1 MSIVDEWAGELTIQ
15 KELKEIKDLLIKL
28 NEDVTKLKSAIF
40 DDDKLET
47 PWDYWGDIIDDGEE

>member
-28 NEDVTKLKSAIF
+28 NSDVNKLKSVICKN
-40 DDDKLET
+40 DKLEN
-47 PWDYWGDIIDDGEE
+47 PWDYWGELIEDGEE

>member
-1 MSIVDEWAGELTIQ
+1 MAIIDEWAGELTIQ
-15 KELKEIKDLLIKL
+15 KELKEIKELLIKL
-28 NEDVTKLKSAIF
+28 NNDVTKLKSAIC

>member
-15 KELKEIKDLLIKL
+15 KELKEIKDLL
-28 NEDVTKLKSAIF
+28 TKLKSAIC